1 TPDDVSMRVIA
12 DHARTCAFLIAEGVL
27 PDRTA
32 RPYVLRRVMR
42 RAIRHGHRLG
52 ISEPFLHRVT
62 AHVVRSMGD
71 QYPELRERAELIES
85 VTLAEEVRFR
95 QTIERGLS
103 LLNERFDHL
112 EQNSSDV
119 LAGEDAF
126 RLYDTFGF
134 PLDLTEVICAERG
147 ISVDSEGYQAE
158 LKRARARSTF
168 VSQDRAVESVYRSAL
183 SNLASGQ
190 VVFTGYDREQDEA
203 TVVSVLVEGQLVD
216 SFDASDGEVPIEV
229 VLDSTCFYA

>member
-1 TPDDVSMRVIA
+1 QTNALPKPSIDTGAGLERLASVVQGKSSNYGVDLLEELVLTASDLSKKHYGGTMTPDDVSMRVIA

-112 EQNSSDV
+112 EQNSSDI

-126 RLYDTFGF
+126 RLYRS
-134 PLDLTEVICAERG
+134 EERRVG
-147 ISVDSEGYQAE
+147 KEC
-158 LKRARARSTF
+158 RS
-168 VSQDRAVESVYRSAL
+168 
-183 SNLASGQ
+183 G
-190 VVFTGYDREQDEA
+190 
-203 TVVSVLVEGQLVD
+203 
-216 SFDASDGEVPIEV
+216 
-229 VLDSTCFYA
+229 